1 MGRQGGIPEIC
12 LSSTQYVRETPRV
25 FSGPN
30 ATAWPGEMV
39 AEWCKIASVSMD
51 SMQLEFTEQMMNQ
64 TQKTRNYSQ
73 LSKTAA
79 GISLFLLT
87 LILAPLAMAK
97 MNVDFDP
104 SLDFSKFKTF
114 AYVGGV
120 NTLEFRQLNPNM
132 ISDRV
137 HAGVAQALTERGL
150 KEVKPDQQ
158 PDLVVR
164 YWANSQ
170 SQVVSPSAGTWG
182 QFGAYVS
189 DYWAYTYDLM
199 KSETSLDAT
208 LVIDLIDLKRKDL
221 AWRLYLEQKIVDD
234 DSIWNKV
241 LGEISKG
248 FKSYPP
254 SKKEMEEKR
263 KERAEHPPKPAAQ

>member
-1 MGRQGGIPEIC
+1 
-12 LSSTQYVRETPRV
+12 
-25 FSGPN
+25 
-30 ATAWPGEMV
+30 
-39 AEWCKIASVSMD
+39 
-51 SMQLEFTEQMMNQ
+51 MNQ
-64 TQKTRNYSQ
+64 SLKTRDQSQ
-73 LSKTAA
+73 LKKVVAV
-79 GISLFLLT
+79 ISLLLLT
-87 LILAPLAMAK
+87 LILSPGAIAK
-97 MNVDFDP
+97 MGADFDP
-104 SLDFSKFKTF
+104 NLDFSKFKTF

-132 ISDRV
+132 ISERV
-137 HAGVAQALTERGL
+137 HAGVSQALTARGL
-150 KEVKPDQQ
+150 KEVRPDQH

-170 SQVVSPSAGTWG
+170 STVVSPAAGVWG

-199 KSETSLDAT
+199 RSETSLDAT
-208 LVIDLIDLKRKDL
+208 LVIDLIDLQRKDL

-234 DSIWNKV
+234 DTIWPKV

-248 FKSYPP
+248 FEKYPP
-254 SKKEMEEKR
+254 SKKEIEEKR